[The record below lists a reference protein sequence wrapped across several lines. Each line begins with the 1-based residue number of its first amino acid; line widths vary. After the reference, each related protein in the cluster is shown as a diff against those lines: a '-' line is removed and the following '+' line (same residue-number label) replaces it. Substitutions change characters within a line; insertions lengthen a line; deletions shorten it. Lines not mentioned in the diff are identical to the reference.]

1 MAKKKTKDTKG
12 LAGIVNKVP
21 REVDINGQLHM
32 LAWITPKE
40 GQTLKQLGGAGTLGP
55 MGIPQYGYGDDD
67 GSGGY
72 GDGDSDTGGMGSG
85 DSDTGGG
92 DPGGGNDDN
101 SSSSDGPSGGNDNSD
116 DDRDDIESEA
126 YTSAMLEEAGYTP
139 QGTLAGEGET
149 ALGRMSRLGLTPEQY
164 SLTQRGLAI
173 KDLDPSSKEGFTL
186 SQIENLNKRIG
197 RTTDIFGINQKIKD
211 ALLSQQGR
219 NVYTDKA
226 GNIVGVT
233 HQPTDKF
240 GSTLANI
247 LNAIGLK
254 PGVSPDNL
262 YNEQLVYTGAS
273 QFDPF
278 GAGGGRDDG
287 RDNGLEKNVVV
298 TATDA
303 AVSAV
308 PTSPP
313 SYYGQGVGTAT
324 TNLYDPTK
332 IDPYL
337 ASLYGITPSPIGAT
351 YDAATSSYYMPG
363 SKKDAKSRTRLRGL
377 DIFKPI
383 STI

>member
-12 LAGIVNKVP
+12 LSGIVNKVP

-55 MGIPQYGYGDDD
+55 MGIPAYYDEGDDY
-67 GSGGY
+67 SGP
-72 GDGDSDTGGMGSG
+72 
-85 DSDTGGG
+85 GG
-92 DPGGGNDDN
+92 DQSADASGKQGPSDSSSSSSS
-101 SSSSDGPSGGNDNSD
+101 SSSSDTSNDKGNDSYDADTGIDAETSD
-116 DDRDDIESEA
+116 DYTPGVDVSDTYQGSVGTGFGSYKGGAYEGDTDKGPVSYSDKSAAPRDQRLFDGERGQ
-126 YTSAMLEEAGYTP
+126 AGYT
-139 QGTLAGEGET
+139 QAQMQELEARDTGL
-149 ALGRMSRLGLTPEQY
+149 SR
-164 SLTQRGLAI
+164 AI
-173 KDLDPSSKEGFTL
+173 QDRLKEGVYDIITD
-186 SQIENLNKRIG
+186 NK
-197 RTTDIFGINQKIKD
+197 
-211 ALLSQQGR
+211 
-219 NVYTDKA
+219 

-233 HQPTDKF
+233 SPAKGLPGSLARGLGSIIDAVMGTGGIDKYS
-240 GSTLANI
+240 G
-247 LNAIGLK
+247 K
-254 PGVSPDNL
+254 YPGDI
-262 YNEQLVYTGAS
+262 YDAVYTGRS
-273 QFDPF
+273 QYDPF
-278 GAGGGRDDG
+278 NTGDG
-287 RDNGLEKNVVV
+287 RDGGGDDRGLEKKVVV

-363 SKKDAKSRTRLRGL
+363 SKKDDKSRTRLRGL
-377 DIFKPI
+377 DIFKPV
-383 STI
+383 STIS